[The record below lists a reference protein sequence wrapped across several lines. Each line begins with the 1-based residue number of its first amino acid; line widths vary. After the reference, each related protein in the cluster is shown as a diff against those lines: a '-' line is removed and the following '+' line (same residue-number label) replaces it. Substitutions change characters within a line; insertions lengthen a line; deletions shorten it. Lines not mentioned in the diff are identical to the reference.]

1 MTDDHLDQSRR
12 EFLMKYPLTDE
23 QFRKIESVVQNK
35 TYKAGIIL
43 SKVRVE
49 DQEAFRFLLSRRF
62 IMNVSQFAA
71 VYSQG
76 NLFYFASDEA
86 EIIRQIRE
94 ENDRAVAEVTNKNH
108 IEKRNFRVGLS
119 TLVISI
125 FSFLLAFADQIRI
138 FLS

>member
-1 MTDDHLDQSRR
+1 
-12 EFLMKYPLTDE
+12 MKYPLTDE
-23 QFRKIESVVQNK
+23 QFKKIESVVQNK
-35 TYKAGIIL
+35 TYKDGIIL

-49 DQEAFRFLLSRRF
+49 DQEAFRFLLSQRF

-94 ENDRAVAEVTNKNH
+94 ENDRAVAEVTNRNH

-125 FSFLLAFADQIRI
+125 FSFLLAFADQIRA
-138 FLS
+138 FLC